1 MFVVETKKNC
11 KQKHCFGGKKK
22 KVTIFL
28 SWEVLKF
35 SNLPLLDSSVI
46 SGVQCKRYKK
56 DIFTQLQASLKRTC
70 LEGSLQ

>member
-1 MFVVETKKNC
+1 MFVVETKKIAN
-11 KQKHCFGGKKK
+11 KNIVLGGKKK
-22 KVTIFL
+22 KVTLFL

-56 DIFTQLQASLKRTC
+56 RYIYTTAGISEADMP
-70 LEGSLQ
+70 